1 MEAPTNRVTWQQ
13 LDEMER
19 HARLWGSA
27 NCWTGTGGSLAA
39 VVLRL
44 VREVRAVTAER
55 DEAKLTLASLTTD
68 DGGS

>member
-1 MEAPTNRVTWQQ
+1 
-13 LDEMER
+13 MER
-19 HARLWGSA
+19 HARRWGSA

-39 VVLRL
+39 DVLRL